1 MKRSN
6 RQGLAIALAIL
17 LLVGGV
23 LLSWLT
29 HGRGVVRDD
38 PKRNISVP
46 KTLTVPLQVRA
57 AYNAEK
63 IFVNYRWPAD
73 RPGLFHDVLVYE
85 GGRWVVKGRATPGS
99 QPDGMH
105 EDRVAMMLD
114 DGGVP
119 EFARYGG
126 YITVGDGIL
135 TFTNEASEDA
145 VKAHPYLGGKL
156 KQEEVEQVAAR
167 HPQRHQRLGQPAL
180 RGSARGTTAGGLL
193 PRPVALAQPPRQP
206 DRDVG
211 RPDGCRGAWRR

>member
-63 IFVNYRWPAD
+63 IFVNYR
-73 RPGLFHDVLVYE
+73 
-85 GGRWVVKGRATPGS
+85 
-99 QPDGMH
+99 
-105 EDRVAMMLD
+105 
-114 DGGVP
+114 
-119 EFARYGG
+119 
-126 YITVGDGIL
+126 
-135 TFTNEASEDA
+135 
-145 VKAHPYLGGKL
+145 
-156 KQEEVEQVAAR
+156 
-167 HPQRHQRLGQPAL
+167 
-180 RGSARGTTAGGLL
+180 
-193 PRPVALAQPPRQP
+193 
-206 DRDVG
+206 
-211 RPDGCRGAWRR
+211 